1 MGSGSILWRL
11 LKAGVGG
18 AGAFLII
25 AVLIIAILFAK
36 EYFFGSKNNEEDK
49 TCDSQTEEQKQ

>member
-1 MGSGSILWRL
+1 MESGSVLWRL
-11 LKAGVGG
+11 LKAFVGG

-49 TCDSQTEEQKQ
+49 TCDSQTEE

>member
-1 MGSGSILWRL
+1 MESGSVLWKL
-11 LKAGVGG
+11 LKAFVGG

-36 EYFFGSKNNEEDK
+36 EYFFGSKNDEEDQ
-49 TCDSQTEEQKQ
+49 TCDSQTEE